1 VFFDRTL
8 ERLRATPGIA
18 AAAAVSALPMEGAGG
33 IGLRVAPDDAPTD
46 TTRMGLGMY
55 LMATPGYF
63 AAMGVT
69 LHGEDLP
76 TLADT
81 TQRVAVINQ
90 TLAHTLWPG
99 REAVGRQLLFGQER
113 RTVVGVVADIRTRR
127 LDEAPDGQMYLPMS
141 EQPQAYASIVARG
154 SGDPSAMLAALR
166 DAVHFADPTEPL
178 YSMATMSDVIDATV
192 APRRTNTILLAL
204 FGSLAVVLAAVGVFA
219 VLSYGVEQ
227 RRREIGVRVALGA
240 QRADVIS
247 LVVRD
252 GVALAGVGAL
262 IGLAAAFVVSRFVA
276 SMLYAVSPRDPRVF
290 VGSAVVIALV
300 ALAATL
306 GPAARATSVDP
317 LTALREE

>member
-1 VFFDRTL
+1 
-8 ERLRATPGIA
+8 
-18 AAAAVSALPMEGAGG
+18 
-33 IGLRVAPDDAPTD
+33 
-46 TTRMGLGMY
+46 
-55 LMATPGYF
+55 
-63 AAMGVT
+63 
-69 LHGEDLP
+69 
-76 TLADT
+76 
-81 TQRVAVINQ
+81 
-90 TLAHTLWPG
+90 
-99 REAVGRQLLFGQER
+99 
-113 RTVVGVVADIRTRR
+113 
-127 LDEAPDGQMYLPMS
+127 
-141 EQPQAYASIVARG
+141 
-154 SGDPSAMLAALR
+154 
-166 DAVHFADPTEPL
+166 
-178 YSMATMSDVIDATV
+178 
-192 APRRTNTILLAL
+192 
-204 FGSLAVVLAAVGVFA
+204 

-290 VGSAVVIALV
+290 VGSAVVIAVV